1 MLKHQGNMKWY
12 SIYNDDP
19 VQQHVLMNTPR
30 GYECVRVR
38 MISTWFILINLVCLC
53 LPEVLLSARASP
65 SPNKVQGCNDCMLS
79 CKHLFMER
87 VCAVCDHVTDKISTL
102 TPADRLC
109 KKGRTLGEEAFVLFY
124 LFFSFIFVL
133 HFFFLQTA
141 QSRWMRYIATQLQGV
156 ATLYEAQIKH
166 LRRNKSETLAMG
178 ILEAWLD

>member
-19 VQQHVLMNTPR
+19 VQQHVLMNTPH

-65 SPNKVQGCNDCMLS
+65 SPNKVQGCNASACFHASICLWKEFVQFVIMSEIKYLHWPRLTGSVKKD
-79 CKHLFMER
+79 ER
-87 VCAVCDHVTDKISTL
+87 FLPKRSSFFIY
-102 TPADRLC
+102 
-109 KKGRTLGEEAFVLFY
+109 FFIFY
-124 LFFSFIFVL
+124 SSFI
-133 HFFFLQTA
+133 FFFLQTA

-156 ATLYEAQIKH
+156 ATLWGT
-166 LRRNKSETLAMG
+166 NKTLKKK
-178 ILEAWLD
+178 

>member
-109 KKGRTLGEEAFVLFY
+109 KKRTNASSPSVRPFLFIFFFY
-124 LFFSFIFVL
+124 IRPSFLFFTNNAVQMNALYSHSI
-133 HFFFLQTA
+133 T
-141 QSRWMRYIATQLQGV
+141 RRCN
-156 ATLYEAQIKH
+156 TLWGT
-166 LRRNKSETLAMG
+166 NKTLKKK
-178 ILEAWLD
+178 

>member
-102 TPADRLC
+102 TPADSLPKRSS
-109 KKGRTLGEEAFVLFY
+109 FFIYFFFY
-124 LFFSFIFVL
+124 IRPSFLFFTNSAVQMNALYSHSITR
-133 HFFFLQTA
+133 HCN
-141 QSRWMRYIATQLQGV
+141 
-156 ATLYEAQIKH
+156 TLWGT
-166 LRRNKSETLAMG
+166 NKTLKKK
-178 ILEAWLD
+178 

>member
-1 MLKHQGNMKWY
+1 MYFLPLPKICWNIRETWSDTLYIMMTLSNNMFWW
-12 SIYNDDP
+12 IR
-19 VQQHVLMNTPR
+19 HVGMSV
-30 GYECVRVR
+30 C
-38 MISTWFILINLVCLC
+38 TWFILINLVCLC

-109 KKGRTLGEEAFVLFY
+109 KKGRTLPPQAFVLFY

-133 HFFFLQTA
+133 HFFFFTNNAVQMNALYSHSIT
-141 QSRWMRYIATQLQGV
+141 RRCN
-156 ATLYEAQIKH
+156 TLWGT
-166 LRRNKSETLAMG
+166 NKTLKKK
-178 ILEAWLD
+178 